1 MVFALLNAL
10 SNTVV
15 PLFAQDAPASD
26 AAQNP
31 GGGPFSLVMMV
42 FFVLIALYLLFILPA
57 KSRDKLAQK
66 LIDSI
71 KINDRVLTTSG
82 IIGTVY
88 SMDRQAGEIVL
99 RVDESNNVKMRFSIS
114 SIYFVYDK
122 DAAEKGKDD
131 GKDKD
136 KDKGTKK

>member
-1 MVFALLNAL
+1 MQLAFVTALTHA
-10 SNTVV
+10 VV
-15 PLFAQDAPASD
+15 PLFAQETAPAE

-57 KSRDKLAQK
+57 KSRDKQAQK

-71 KINDRVLTTSG
+71 KINDKVLTTSG

-88 SMDRQAGEIVL
+88 SMDKQAGEIVL
-99 RVDESNNVKMRFSIS
+99 RVDESNNVKMRFAIS
-114 SIYFVYDK
+114 SIYFVYNK
-122 DAAEKGKDD
+122 EAAEKNKDD
-131 GKDKD
+131 AKDKE
-136 KDKGTKK
+136 KDKGAKK